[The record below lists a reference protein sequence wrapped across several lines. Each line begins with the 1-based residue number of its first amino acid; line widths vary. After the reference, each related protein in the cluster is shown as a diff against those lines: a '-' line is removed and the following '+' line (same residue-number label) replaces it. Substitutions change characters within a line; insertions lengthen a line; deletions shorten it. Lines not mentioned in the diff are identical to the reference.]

1 MHWNTSSD
9 KDGICHGTIKVTHNE
24 TELKI
29 TVTKKTKTEP
39 GWVAIVTGKNLSIV
53 SPLNLIRLENAT
65 NFESAI
71 IEAKKFITEKL
82 CSLIENVIE
91 LPSS

>member
-9 KDGICHGTIKVTHNE
+9 KDGICHGTIEVSHNE
-24 TELKI
+24 TELQI
-29 TVTKKTKTEP
+29 TVTKRTQTEP
-39 GWVAIVTGKNLSIV
+39 GWVAMVTGSHLSV
-53 SPLNLIRLENAT
+53 LSPLRLIRLENAT

-71 IEAKKFITEKL
+71 LEAKKFITERL